1 MYGCTD
7 VTRKERERSKV
18 FLYLDLGVSLHA
30 KPLGDGL
37 VTLGGDS
44 QLPLDDE
51 GLVSGLQQCKGERSD
66 ERCMVMVTVV
76 CGQMRVRGIRAGQE
90 SC

>member
-1 MYGCTD
+1 MTRRGQTHTAHGMYVWVNRYDEKGD
-7 VTRKERERSKV
+7 EKSRG

-51 GLVSGLQQCKGERSD
+51 GLVSGLQ
-66 ERCMVMVTVV
+66 
-76 CGQMRVRGIRAGQE
+76 
-90 SC
+90 